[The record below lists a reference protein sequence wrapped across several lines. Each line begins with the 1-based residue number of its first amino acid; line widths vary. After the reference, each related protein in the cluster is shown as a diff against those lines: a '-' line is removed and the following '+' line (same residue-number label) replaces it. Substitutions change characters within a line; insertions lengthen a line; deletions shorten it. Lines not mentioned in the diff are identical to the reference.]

1 MNDQEKFQAAGD
13 ALLLMLDE
21 LGVERTSAIC
31 QEILDNG
38 AKKFEQD
45 IRAGKK
51 VFDY

>member
-31 QEILDNG
+31 QEIVNTDPNVPDLNLDHHM
-38 AKKFEQD
+38 
-45 IRAGKK
+45 I
-51 VFDY
+51 